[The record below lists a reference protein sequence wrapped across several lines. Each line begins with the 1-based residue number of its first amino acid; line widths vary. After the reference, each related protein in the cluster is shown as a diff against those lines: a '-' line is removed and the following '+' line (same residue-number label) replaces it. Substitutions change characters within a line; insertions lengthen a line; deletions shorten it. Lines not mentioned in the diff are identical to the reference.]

1 MENKINE
8 LFDEIVKSE
17 LENLKD
23 WLKSPEEKR
32 TTVEY
37 LVKLNDIQTERKEVK
52 RKETEL
58 ELKHLELEDKIEVQS
73 DDKVYKEVLVKREM
87 LQTFIKGG
95 IEVFGVVA
103 PIMFYSA
110 WMKRG
115 LRFEETGTYTSQTF
129 KGLFGKFKPTK
140 WYW

>member
-1 MENKINE
+1 MDNTIEGLLDDVI
-8 LFDEIVKSE
+8 KSE
-17 LENLKD
+17 LEKVKD
-23 WLKSPEEKR
+23 SIMSPEEKR
-32 TTVEY
+32 TMVEY
-37 LVKLNDIQTERKEVK
+37 LVKLNNIQTERKEVK

-58 ELKHLELEDKIEVQS
+58 ELKHLELEDKIEVQT
-73 DDKVYKEVLVKREM
+73 DDKAYKEVLVKREM
-87 LQTFIKGG
+87 LQTFVKGG

-140 WYW
+140 

>member
-1 MENKINE
+1 MENTIE
-8 LFDEIVKSE
+8 GLLDDVTKSE
-17 LENLKD
+17 LEKVKD
-23 WLKSPEEKR
+23 SIMSPEEKR
-32 TTVEY
+32 TMVEY
-37 LVKLNDIQTERKEVK
+37 LVKLNSIQTERKEVK

-73 DDKVYKEVLVKREM
+73 DDKAYKEVLVKREM
-87 LQTFIKGG
+87 LQTFVKGG

-115 LRFEETGTYTSQTF
+115 LKFEETGTYTSQTF

-140 WYW
+140 